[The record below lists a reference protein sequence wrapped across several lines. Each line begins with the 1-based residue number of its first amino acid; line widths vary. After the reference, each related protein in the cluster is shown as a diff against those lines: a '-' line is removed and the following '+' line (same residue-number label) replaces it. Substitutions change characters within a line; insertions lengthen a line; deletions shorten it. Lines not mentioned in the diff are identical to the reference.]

1 MRVRMRLR
9 NLVGCLALAATLL
22 LTGPGVEIVSAD
34 EVAAPR
40 VPSTENG
47 PACGETADAENGAR
61 YAALLEA
68 LQREQATQD
77 MSHPGQPIP
86 LNNRGYN
93 YGPRPGLDSIQ
104 QQLKR
109 VRSER

>member
-1 MRVRMRLR
+1 MRARMRPR
-9 NLVGCLALAATLL
+9 ILVGCFALAATLL

-34 EVAAPR
+34 EVATPR
-40 VPSTENG
+40 VPITRHG
-47 PACGETADAENGAR
+47 PVCGEPADAEKGSR

-68 LQREQATQD
+68 LQREQAAQD
-77 MSHPGQPIP
+77 MSHAGQPIP

-104 QQLKR
+104 QQLQR
-109 VRSER
+109 VHSER